1 MPQEPDPY
9 VLWDDSDFGMI
20 RNLAPPLSE
29 VPAVGLASFL
39 QLRFLSAESLV
50 APPIPIRRG
59 RPPRA
64 RIRPWFGEVS

>member
-9 VLWDDSDFGMI
+9 VLGMLRI
-20 RNLAPPLSE
+20 LAAPLSE
-29 VPAVGLASFL
+29 VPGVGLAIFL

-64 RIRPWFGEVS
+64 RMRPWSGGVS